1 MTEYS
6 TPEPMTWKYH
16 GLRKAGRPLPLL
28 SWDELQNPYIR
39 QMVIDHVELLSPIHY
54 KDKANNTW
62 FSRLMQCSEN
72 ARSDAR
78 YDFNAALRHF
88 PKKKKHY
95 IEVRDGVEFCRLNQE
110 LNRIF
115 SDEGWRKLR
124 RKFSQIHKRES
135 TVRPQMKAST
145 YSQLTDFKDSNGYE
159 SLDVAILELLATWN
173 ANNPEDAELEEE

>member
-6 TPEPMTWKYH
+6 TPEPKTWNYH

-54 KDKANNTW
+54 KAHTTW
-62 FSRLMQCSEN
+62 FSRLMQCSES
-72 ARSDAR
+72 ARSEAR
-78 YDFNAALRHF
+78 LDFNAALRHF
-88 PKKKKHY
+88 PKQKKHY
-95 IEVRDGVEFCRLNQE
+95 IEVRDGVEFSRLNQE

-145 YSQLTDFKDSNGYE
+145 YSLLTDFKDSNGYE
-159 SLDVAILELLATWN
+159 SLDAAILELLAIWDK
-173 ANNPEDAELEEE
+173 NNQDQAENEEV